1 MTRLSPLLAALAL
14 AAGAAHADSGASSAS
29 SASSQSVGSLSNSLT
44 TSSNS
49 SSPDD
54 KKAEGDYRILDM
66 AQAPAKPG
74 MVRLRLAPLA
84 AGANEFFLDLP
95 AATAE
100 KQALAVGD
108 VVGVKQ
114 RAYGLEFARAA
125 TREAFYLVLADE
137 WFRELESRPL

>member
-1 MTRLSPLLAALAL
+1 MTRLSPLLAALVL
-14 AAGAAHADSGASSAS
+14 AAGAAQADSGASSAS
-29 SASSQSVGSLSNSLT
+29 SASSQSVGSLSNSIA

-49 SSPDD
+49 SSPDE
-54 KKAEGDYRILDM
+54 KKAEGEYRILDL

-74 MVRLRLAPLA
+74 MVRLHLAPLA
-84 AGANEFFLDLP
+84 AGAPAFFLDLP

-108 VVGVKQ
+108 VVDVRQ
-114 RAYGLEFARAA
+114 RAYGLEFARAT

>member
-1 MTRLSPLLAALAL
+1 MSRSSPLLAALVL
-14 AAGAAHADSGASSAS
+14 AAGVAHADSGASSAS
-29 SASSQSVGSLSNSLT
+29 SASSQSVGSLSNSIT
-44 TSSNS
+44 ASSHS
-49 SSPDD
+49 SSPDE
-54 KKAEGDYRILDM
+54 KKAEGEYRILDV

-74 MVRLRLAPLA
+74 MVRLHLAPLA
-84 AGANEFFLDLP
+84 AGGAAFFLDLP
-95 AATAE
+95 AVTAE

-114 RAYGLEFARAA
+114 RPYGLEFARAA